1 MIIDAGV
8 VAVAGID
15 RDLDDVLVGVGVD
28 TVGDSHP
35 GPVPA

>member
-15 RDLDDVLVGVGVD
+15 HGQDDVLVGVD
-28 TVGDSHP
+28 TIGDSHP
-35 GPVPA
+35 GPVPS